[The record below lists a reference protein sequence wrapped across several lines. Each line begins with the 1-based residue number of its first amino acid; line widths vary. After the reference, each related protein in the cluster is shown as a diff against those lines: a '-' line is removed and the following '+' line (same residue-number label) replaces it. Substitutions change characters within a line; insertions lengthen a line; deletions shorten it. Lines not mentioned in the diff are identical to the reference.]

1 MGARAARIALALLT
15 TSLAAGAAGNTILL
29 QMFPSTDPDA
39 VLYCAMSFDGRKVSA
54 IAAKGM
60 GLMQPRPYHWWA
72 NSREDQAMIDSLA
85 GFLTGQIPSQN
96 PQDLPLLQPPYLTV
110 DWFAKLNGGLA
121 SGRYQQPGTTLPPA
135 LRHLFITV
143 MPGSAC
149 AALAQS

>member
-1 MGARAARIALALLT
+1 
-15 TSLAAGAAGNTILL
+15 
-29 QMFPSTDPDA
+29 
-39 VLYCAMSFDGRKVSA
+39 
-54 IAAKGM
+54 
-60 GLMQPRPYHWWA
+60 
-72 NSREDQAMIDSLA
+72 MIDSLA

-121 SGRYQQPGTTLPPA
+121 SGRYQQQGTTLPPA